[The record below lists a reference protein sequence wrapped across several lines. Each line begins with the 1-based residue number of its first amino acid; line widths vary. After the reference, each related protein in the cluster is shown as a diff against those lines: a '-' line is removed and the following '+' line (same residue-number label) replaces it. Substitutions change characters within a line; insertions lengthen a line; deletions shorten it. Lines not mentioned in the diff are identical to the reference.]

1 MDLILDLVK
10 GLPWFADV
18 LMLMGV
24 LRLIFKPLFS
34 IADTLVSA
42 TETKADDEY
51 LASFKASK
59 GYAVIVWALDFF
71 ASVKLPKK

>member
-1 MDLILDLVK
+1 MDIVLDLVK

-24 LRLIFKPLFS
+24 LRMIFKPVFS
-34 IADTLVSA
+34 IAATLVGA
-42 TETKADDEY
+42 TETKVDDEA

-59 GYAVIVWALDFF
+59 GYALIVWALDFF
-71 ASVKLPKK
+71 ASVKLPK